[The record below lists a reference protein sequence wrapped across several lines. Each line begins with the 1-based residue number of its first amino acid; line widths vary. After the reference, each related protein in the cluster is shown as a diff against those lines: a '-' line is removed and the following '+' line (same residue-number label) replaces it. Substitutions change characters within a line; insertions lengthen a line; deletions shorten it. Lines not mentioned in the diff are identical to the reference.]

1 MLDSAAELLV
11 RWGYQRV
18 TIDEIARHAGIGK
31 GTVYLHFR
39 TKEAL
44 FLTVLLRTH
53 RRVSERMVQPDGGRP
68 GLRAAGGMMRKSYLE
83 LAADPVL
90 RSLYLG
96 DAEVLGRLAHE
107 AATTLGELTERR
119 SEAFLEHL
127 RLLQAAGCL
136 RGDLPV
142 DALRYMLT
150 AIVMGFYT
158 VDGMQLP
165 GPDPEVT
172 EKAALLEHDHRRG
185 LAGAGPAGRR
195 SWSDSRRRS
204 RSSIDRS
211 SNTSI
216 TSGATASGDPGAR
229 HRNGVPD
236 DHHTPARAGH
246 HGPGADRRSRTAGT
260 AGCASRRRCCAGG
273 DRTASR
279 PGSSRAR
286 TTCGRC

>member
-1 MLDSAAELLV
+1 MAAPEAPEPRVERVLDSAAELLV

-53 RRVSERMVQPDGGRP
+53 RRMAERMAQLMEADPASVLP
-68 GLRAAGGMMRKSYLE
+68 AALMRESYLE

-90 RSLYLG
+90 RALYLG

-119 SEAFLEHL
+119 YEAFLEHL

-136 RGDLPV
+136 RDDLPA
-142 DALRYMLT
+142 DALRYTLT

-172 EKAALLEHDHRRG
+172 EKAALLERAIAAALQVPDPPAAELERLAPAIAQLYRPLIEHIDHE
-185 LAGAGPAGRR
+185 
-195 SWSDSRRRS
+195 WRRRV
-204 RSSIDRS
+204 R
-211 SNTSI
+211 
-216 TSGATASGDPGAR
+216 
-229 HRNGVPD
+229 
-236 DHHTPARAGH
+236 
-246 HGPGADRRSRTAGT
+246 
-260 AGCASRRRCCAGG
+260 
-273 DRTASR
+273 
-279 PGSSRAR
+279 
-286 TTCGRC
+286 